1 LAATERL
8 TLLSHNSLQLDSPF
22 HAETTHDLSNQ
33 GLETSFKDLEAAGY
47 EVRLA
52 DQPVLVETIKNWRT
66 LVV

>member
-1 LAATERL
+1 M
-8 TLLSHNSLQLDSPF
+8 
-22 HAETTHDLSNQ
+22 SNQ

>member
-1 LAATERL
+1 MSNE
-8 TLLSHNSLQLDSPF
+8 SLES
-22 HAETTHDLSNQ
+22 A
-33 GLETSFKDLEAAGY
+33 FKDLEAAGY